1 MGATPLAQR
10 IKAEFDAQEKR
21 AGAVQQDRAGQ
32 AQVREQ
38 RLAQFEK
45 VCESLKDVWR
55 PRLEEFAKQ
64 FGDKIKI
71 TPTVTPTQRDAKV
84 AFMTDLANTE
94 LTLTAA
100 PNNDVTKLVLD
111 YDLLILPMLM
121 EYERHARFE
130 APLDKIDKDAVG
142 AWIDDRLISCV
153 KTYLALGENEFYLKR
168 RADAKSA

>member
-1 MGATPLAQR
+1 MATPLADR
-10 IKAEFDAQEKR
+10 IKAEFDAQQKR
-21 AGAVQQDRAGQ
+21 AGAVQQDRANQ
-32 AQVREQ
+32 LKERDQ

-45 VCESLKDVWR
+45 VCDSLKDVWR
-55 PRLEEFAKQ
+55 PRFEEFAKQ

-71 TPTVTPTQRDAKV
+71 TPKVTPSQRDATI
-84 AFMTDLANTE
+84 AFMTDLANIT
-94 LTLTAA
+94 LTLTVA
-100 PNNDVTKLVLD
+100 PNSDVTKLILD

-130 APLDKIDKDAVG
+130 APLDKVDRNAVG